1 MFYKQAKKTSKRR
14 NTSMNLFIK
23 QKVRNL
29 FRILVMIL
37 LSIGITYIVWATG
50 GTSGVWP
57 QLNFIIIILAAYYFN
72 IPGGIVSAVILGIMN
87 GPWMPL
93 NVAKGIMQ
101 TPQNWIVRL
110 CIYSLMGFL
119 AGYIFQKN
127 EKMNQD
133 LREKD
138 LTSNFTGLY
147 NTNKLFL
154 DLNEMIKQ
162 EDDFC
167 LVFFKIKNLEEISK
181 YVDYQLKKEIIQHT
195 IETIQSRFE
204 DGTLYSIHLD
214 EYMLVLKKYDEQALK
229 ETLTKSLKTILK
241 TVHVEEGTIPLVVK
255 VGIVFKKEHQVEVL
269 TLFNKARVAAD
280 QGEDWQSEVYTY
292 DAHFHQKRRM
302 FIEISGSIPQAIKN
316 KELYLVYQP
325 IIDLNDNT
333 ISSLEVLVRWNRGG
347 REAVGPGTFVKI
359 AEETG
364 SIQHITKE
372 VITQLIHQ
380 LKDWQKEQIRVKAS
394 INATAEELIDGDF
407 YEWVKTTFDAHQIE
421 RSQLGIE
428 ITERVYNGDI
438 DRLKAVLKSLQ
449 SKGYSVSIDDFGTGY
464 NTLKKFQEIQADVV
478 KIDKYFIDKISEE
491 KMQMLVKELISFLHK
506 LNILVVAE
514 GVETKEQL
522 MMLKAMHCDRIQ
534 GYYFSKPLRAEAFS
548 AYYKNFDIKDYID

>member
-214 EYMLVLKKYDEQALK
+214 EYVLVLKKYDEQALK

>member
-1 MFYKQAKKTSKRR
+1 
-14 NTSMNLFIK
+14 MNLFIK

-119 AGYIFQKN
+119 AGYAFQKN
-127 EKMNQD
+127 KEANEELQEKH
-133 LREKD
+133 LI
-138 LTSNFTGLY
+138 SNFTGLY
-147 NTNKLFL
+147 NANKLFM
-154 DLNEMIKQ
+154 DLEKMIEENE
-162 EDDFC
+162 DFA
-167 LVFFKIKNLEEISK
+167 LVFFNIKNLEEISK
-181 YVDYQLKKEIIQHT
+181 YVEYQIKKEL
-195 IETIQSRFE
+195 IEQITAGIRARCK
-204 DGTLYSIHLD
+204 GNPLYAIHFN
-214 EYMLVLKKYDEQALK
+214 EYMLVLKKYDGQ
-229 ETLTKSLKTILK
+229 TLHQTIMKNLETILK
-241 TVHVEEGTIPLVVK
+241 NINIDGVAIQLVVK
-255 VGIVFKKEHQVEVL
+255 VGIVFKKDHHVEP
-269 TLFNKARVAAD
+269 TALFNKARVAAD

-548 AYYKNFDIKDYID
+548 AYYKNFDIKDYIE